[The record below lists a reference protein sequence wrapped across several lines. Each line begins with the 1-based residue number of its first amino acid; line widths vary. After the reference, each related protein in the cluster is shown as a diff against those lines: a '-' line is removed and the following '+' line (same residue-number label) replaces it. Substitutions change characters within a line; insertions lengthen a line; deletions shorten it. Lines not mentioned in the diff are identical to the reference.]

1 MYEID
6 KEKFGSFVAQL
17 RREKSY
23 TQKDLAEKLFVSAK
37 AVSKW
42 ETGTNLPDT
51 AMLMPLAEILDISVT
66 ELLMCKKTVQDMP
79 VNQVE
84 SVVKTAINF
93 SDENENRNRQYKRH
107 NIVMVAVVAFA
118 ALMELVFVSARN
130 LLNSDILTFEI
141 IALTAN
147 IYFFVFAKE
156 KLPAYYD
163 QNRISTYSDGFFRM
177 NVPFLTFNNSNWPHI
192 LNVGRIW
199 ASASMLIMP
208 LAYIL
213 TDIFAPNIW
222 ISADFIFLLLF
233 LCGLFIPMYFV
244 GKKHE

>member
-17 RREKSY
+17 RREKGY

-213 TDIFAPNIW
+213 TDIFAPKIW
-222 ISADFIFLLLF
+222 IADDFIFLLLF

>member
-23 TQKDLAEKLFVSAK
+23 TPKDLAEKLFVSAK

-222 ISADFIFLLLF
+222 IAADFIFLLLF

>member
-222 ISADFIFLLLF
+222 MSADFIFLLLF

>member
-17 RREKSY
+17 RREKGY
-23 TQKDLAEKLFVSAK
+23 TQKELAEKLFISAK

-66 ELLMCKKTVQDMP
+66 ELLLCKRAEKDMP
-79 VNQVE
+79 VTQVE
-84 SVVKTAINF
+84 NVVKTAIVF
-93 SDENENRNRQYKRH
+93 SDDSRQRSVQIKKH
-107 NIVMVAVVAFA
+107 NIAVIAVLAVAV
-118 ALMELVFVSARN
+118 LMELVLVSARGM
-130 LLNSDILTFEI
+130 LNSDIMTFELI
-141 IALTAN
+141 SFVAG
-147 IYFFVFAKE
+147 IYFFIFAKE

-199 ASASMLIMP
+199 AAVSVLAMP
-208 LAYIL
+208 IAYIL
-213 TDIFAPNIW
+213 TDIFAPEMW
-222 ISADFIFLLLF
+222 IAADFVFLLLF
-233 LCGLFIPMYFV
+233 LCGLFVPMYIV
-244 GKKHE
+244 GKKYE